1 MGAIEIL
8 LISIGLAMDAFAVSV
23 CKGLAM
29 RKMSWKKAITIGLY
43 FGAFQA
49 IMPTIGFSLGTTF
62 ERFITNVDH
71 WIAFILLVGI
81 GINMVKEAFNKESEN
96 RNDNVDVKTMLVLS
110 IATSIDALAIG
121 ITFACLKIHIVMPVI
136 TIGLIT
142 FIISVIG
149 VKIGNRFGDKYEKK
163 AEIMGGVILIL
174 LGIKILLE
182 HLGIINFK
190 KILQYNFETY
200 IMLAKENKGENYM
213 KKSLIVIIVIVLL
226 LGGLL
231 IGSYNGMVSKREAVD
246 TAYSNLDVTLQR
258 RADLIPNLVN
268 TVKGYTNH
276 ETAAI
281 EQVTNART
289 KYLNSSSTDEKIEA
303 NNEISKALSN
313 LLVVVENYPDLKAST
328 NFTQLSDELSG
339 TENRIAV
346 ARRDYNDAVKT
357 YNLSIKQFPNSILA
371 GMFGFDI
378 ATYFEASES
387 SKDVPNVSFE

>member
-29 RKMSWKKAITIGLY
+29 KKMSWKKAIIIGLY

-190 KILQYNFETY
+190 KIL
-200 IMLAKENKGENYM
+200 
-213 KKSLIVIIVIVLL
+213 
-226 LGGLL
+226 
-231 IGSYNGMVSKREAVD
+231 
-246 TAYSNLDVTLQR
+246 
-258 RADLIPNLVN
+258 
-268 TVKGYTNH
+268 
-276 ETAAI
+276 
-281 EQVTNART
+281 
-289 KYLNSSSTDEKIEA
+289 
-303 NNEISKALSN
+303 
-313 LLVVVENYPDLKAST
+313 
-328 NFTQLSDELSG
+328 
-339 TENRIAV
+339 
-346 ARRDYNDAVKT
+346 
-357 YNLSIKQFPNSILA
+357 
-371 GMFGFDI
+371 
-378 ATYFEASES
+378 
-387 SKDVPNVSFE
+387 